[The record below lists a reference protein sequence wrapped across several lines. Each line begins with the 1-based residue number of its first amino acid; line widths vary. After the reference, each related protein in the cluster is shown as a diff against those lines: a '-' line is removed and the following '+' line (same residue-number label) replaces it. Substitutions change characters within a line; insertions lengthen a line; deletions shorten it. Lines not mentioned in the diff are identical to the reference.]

1 MAERVTIDVFGAEYP
16 IRSSLD
22 PEYVKRL
29 AQYVDRRMYAVA
41 DQMGGGDRVH
51 VAVLTALN
59 IADDYF
65 RLREARAGGHDAQ
78 RLTTDIEQLI
88 DTALGDPPA
97 AAAPPEQPQQPD
109 QHEQPERPA
118 QPEQPDH
125 PEQSEQSEQPEQSA
139 QSEQPEPSE
148 QPE

>member
-22 PEYVKRL
+22 PAYVKRL

-51 VAVLTALN
+51 VAVLAALN

-65 RLREARAGGHDAQ
+65 RLREARAGGHDAH

-97 AAAPPEQPQQPD
+97 AAAPPEQPQQPE

-118 QPEQPDH
+118 QPEQPDQ
-125 PEQSEQSEQPEQSA
+125 PEPSVQSEQPEQSEQSA
-139 QSEQPEPSE
+139 QSEQSE
-148 QPE
+148 